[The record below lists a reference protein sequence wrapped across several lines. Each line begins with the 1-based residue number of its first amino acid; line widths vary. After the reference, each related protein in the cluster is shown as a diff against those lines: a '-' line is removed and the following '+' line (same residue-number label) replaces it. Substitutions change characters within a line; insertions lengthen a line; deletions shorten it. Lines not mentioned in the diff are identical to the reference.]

1 MAHSLK
7 DVAANMDLF
16 FESVGIGNDLKEAEI
31 WGVYETEQG
40 LDKVL
45 SDSGKDIYALLATR
59 TLAQTLHYND
69 YAVVVTCGWASQNM
83 DSDLPPSQQK
93 DRKRV
98 RLIVVTDKNGV
109 MSSVIRIQGNDEPVF
124 DDGEASG
131 SLADAIKEA
140 VKRKPFTERE

>member
-16 FESVGIGNDLKEAEI
+16 FESVGVGNNLREAEI
-31 WGVYETEQG
+31 WGVYETDQG

-45 SDSGKDIYALLATR
+45 SDSGKDVYALLATR

-83 DSDLPPSQQK
+83 NSDLPPSKQK

-109 MSSVIRIQGNDEPVF
+109 MSSVIRLEGEDEPVF